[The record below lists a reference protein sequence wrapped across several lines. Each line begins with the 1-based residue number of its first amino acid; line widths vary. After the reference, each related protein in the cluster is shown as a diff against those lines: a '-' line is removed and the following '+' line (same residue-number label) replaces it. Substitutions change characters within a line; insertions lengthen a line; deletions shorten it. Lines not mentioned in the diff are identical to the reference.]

1 MKILFYAD
9 TVFGY
14 GGVQRVLSVVAKSLA
29 AENGKSVGLSNKVD
43 ILTIDNDSH
52 VDIYGYKQTPIT
64 FKYISFHTPHVLL
77 YFSLQGREHGIQEM
91 VATQQPHLMPL
102 CPQFLYA
109 QIQAH
114 AHRRHQ

>member
-29 AENGKSVGLSNKVD
+29 AENGKGVGLSNKVD

-64 FKYISFHTPHVLL
+64 FKYISYHTPHD
-77 YFSLQGREHGIQEM
+77 LQYYCCKAASMASVMCWDIKKRI
-91 VATQQPHLMPL
+91 TL
-102 CPQFLYA
+102 
-109 QIQAH
+109 
-114 AHRRHQ
+114 

>member
-43 ILTIDNDSH
+43 ILTIVNDSH
-52 VDIYGYKQTPIT
+52 
-64 FKYISFHTPHVLL
+64 
-77 YFSLQGREHGIQEM
+77 
-91 VATQQPHLMPL
+91 
-102 CPQFLYA
+102 
-109 QIQAH
+109 
-114 AHRRHQ
+114 